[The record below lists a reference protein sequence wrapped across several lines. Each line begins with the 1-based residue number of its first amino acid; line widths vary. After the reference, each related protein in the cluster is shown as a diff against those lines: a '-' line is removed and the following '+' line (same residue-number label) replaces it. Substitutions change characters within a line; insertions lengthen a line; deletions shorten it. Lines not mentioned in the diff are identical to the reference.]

1 MENARFPHGAHLVP
15 AVHPLDPERLL
26 QTVTIL
32 ARVNG
37 EGTVGGVLA
46 YRCLEHGHIFFL
58 READVSAPF
67 PASTNA

>member
-15 AVHPLDPERLL
+15 AVYPLGLL

-37 EGTVGGVLA
+37 ESTIGGVLA

>member
-1 MENARFPHGAHLVP
+1 MEPILC
-15 AVHPLDPERLL
+15 PLCTRSTLERLL

-37 EGTVGGVLA
+37 ESTIGGALA